1 MLLLVHEEDLVEK
14 EWEDLIE
21 HEEQEN
27 NDKNSN

>member
-1 MLLLVHEEDLVEK
+1 MLLLVQEEDLVEK

-21 HEEQEN
+21 YEEQEN